1 MNPEYRP
8 SLRKKKTE
16 SYLNM
21 QRSISMGGAVLQSTM
36 AQKSEKDLVQLSVE
50 ELNQLE
56 HNYLDRIA
64 DEIEDTY

>member
-21 QRSISMGGAVLQSTM
+21 QRSMSMGGANLQSTM
-36 AQKSEKDLVQLSVE
+36 AQKSDKDLV
-50 ELNQLE
+50 
-56 HNYLDRIA
+56 
-64 DEIEDTY
+64 

>member
-1 MNPEYRP
+1 
-8 SLRKKKTE
+8 
-16 SYLNM
+16 
-21 QRSISMGGAVLQSTM
+21 MGGAVLHSTL